1 MPALIPEL
9 LVAHYQDLSL
19 NDFIAFVLTHAD
31 KVDAHP
37 ALKDGTPE
45 YFSKGERLR
54 AFAAELGLWRDAAAT
69 GSRDAKAKKQE
80 VWEAAKLAISMNVQH
95 IIMLSLHRKDPTI
108 LLETALE
115 LKQKP
120 QTSKSSV
127 NLLAE
132 IPVVSVKHVR
142 SKSGS
147 VTGSIVVIVT
157 RPKNAPWELQMTYD
171 PSNESSWGGQGIH
184 QKSRF
189 EYNGLE
195 PASRVSFRAR
205 LHVEGKTG
213 PWSQVA
219 TIIVL

>member
-1 MPALIPEL
+1 MPVIPEL
-9 LVAHYQDLSL
+9 LVAHFQDLSI
-19 NDFIAFVLTHAD
+19 NDFIALMLTHAA

-37 ALKDGTPE
+37 AVKEGAPE
-45 YFSKGERLR
+45 YFSMGDQLR
-54 AFAAELGLWRDAAAT
+54 ALAAELGQWRDAAAT

-80 VWEAAKLAISMNVQH
+80 VWEAGKLALAMNVQH
-95 IIMLSLHRKDPTI
+95 LTMLSLHRNDPAI
-108 LLETALE
+108 LHDTGFE
-115 LKQKP
+115 LKQKQ
-120 QTSKSSV
+120 QTSKPSV

-132 IPVVSVKHVR
+132 IPGITLKHTQSASGPVSGAITVVLS
-142 SKSGS
+142 
-147 VTGSIVVIVT
+147 
-157 RPKNAPWELQMTYD
+157 RPKNAPCELQMSYD
-171 PSNESSWGGQGIH
+171 PANESSWGGQGIH
-184 QKSRF
+184 QKARI